1 MDKKTVFR
9 ASFLAFVAVSLVFL
23 FFAVSDF
30 YGSYADVK
38 SVKFLTVEV
47 DSLRL
52 DSAGNETF
60 LLFDFQ
66 ISNPAEGKLLIVR
79 HECDLF
85 AEGKHIRRKRSDFS
99 PNELMIAP
107 YGSFTRQMAMGVP
120 SSKLYLFEKGEVQC
134 RIEISVYVRTPFGQ
148 TRIPSVHIKT
158 LTVTV

>member
-1 MDKKTVFR
+1 MT
-9 ASFLAFVAVSLVFL
+9 FVAVSLVFL

-30 YGSYADVK
+30 YSSYADVK

-47 DSLRL
+47 DGLRL

-60 LLFDFQ
+60 LLFDFE
-66 ISNPAEGKLLIVR
+66 IGNPAEGKLLVVR
-79 HECDLF
+79 HERDLF
-85 AEGKHIRRKRSDFS
+85 VEGEHIRRKRSDFS
-99 PNELMIAP
+99 PNELTIAP
-107 YGSFTRQMAMGVP
+107 YDSFARQMAMGVP

-158 LTVTV
+158 LTVTI